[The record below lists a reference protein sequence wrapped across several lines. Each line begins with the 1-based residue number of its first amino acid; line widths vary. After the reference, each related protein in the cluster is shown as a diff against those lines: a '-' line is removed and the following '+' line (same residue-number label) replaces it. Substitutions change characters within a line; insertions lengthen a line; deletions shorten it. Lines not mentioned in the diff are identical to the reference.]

1 LRIDVAVIGGGPAG
15 LIAAREL
22 ATKGVKVRVFEE
34 HPNIGKPNHC
44 AGIISIEGLQRIGV
58 EPENEFLVQ
67 EIIGGTAF
75 SPNSTG
81 IRIVGTRPRA
91 YVVDRVLFDRYLAN
105 QAKNAGAEIEK
116 NFRVTN
122 FIQDKEHVT
131 GILGKRKV
139 EAKIVINAEGASG
152 TLAKKLGF
160 NRSKD
165 GVLTGINANVSNVQV
180 EPKMVEIWLSDAL
193 TKGFFAWVLPIGED
207 YVRCGLATTHGDALN
222 FLQKFVKK
230 RFGLEEFETQVRWPV
245 LTNGPLEKT
254 YDGGILLVGDVAGHV
269 KPTTGG
275 GIILGGM
282 CAIIAAETAV
292 RAIEEENYSAE
303 FLCKYDQ
310 KWRKVLNEDFS
321 SMLKIRRFLNNIHD
335 SRMNRIFSSVKSANL
350 ESTLEKLVDE
360 GDMDLQSSVIRRVLT
375 HPRMIPVITNS
386 LGRLALKELMSLFNL

>member
-1 LRIDVAVIGGGPAG
+1 MRTDVAVIGGGPAG

-22 ATKGVKVRVFEE
+22 AKKGVKVRVLEE
-34 HPNIGKPNHC
+34 HPNIGTPNHC
-44 AGIISIEGLQRIGV
+44 AGIISVEGLQRIGV
-58 EPENEFLVQ
+58 EPDNEFLVQ

-75 SPNSTG
+75 SPNKTR
-81 IRIVGTRPRA
+81 IRIVGKRPRA
-91 YVVDRVLFDRYLAN
+91 YVVDRVLFDRYLAK
-105 QAKNAGAEIEK
+105 QAENAGAEIVK

-122 FIQDKEHVT
+122 FIQDKEHIT
-131 GILGKRKV
+131 GIQGKSKV
-139 EAKIVINAEGASG
+139 ESKIVINAEGASG

-160 NRSKD
+160 NRSND

-193 TKGFFAWVLPIGED
+193 AKGFFAWILPIGED
-207 YVRCGLATTHGDALN
+207 YVRCGLATKHGDALN
-222 FLQKFVKK
+222 FLQKFVKQ
-230 RFGLEEFETQVRWPV
+230 RFGLEEFEMQVRWPV
-245 LTNGPLEKT
+245 LTNGPLDKT

-282 CAIIAAETAV
+282 CAILAAETAI

-303 FLCKYDQ
+303 FLSKYEQ

-321 SMLKIRRFLNNIHD
+321 SMLKMRRFLSNIND
-335 SRMNRIFSSVKSANL
+335 SRMNRIFSSVKSSKL
-350 ESTLEKLVDE
+350 ESTLEKIVDE
-360 GDMDLQSSVIRRVLT
+360 GDMDLQSNVIRRVLT